1 MKKQNNPGCGGG
13 CLGAPIRALSRAC
26 DSACDLYV
34 RGMSGAA
41 RGVPSAAAGAVGRGG
56 RSASASSM
64 IVRASSDRVEDLV
77 RAAARP
83 KQGQGQGQGR
93 RVAPVEAAD
102 ATKSAAELAVSKLV
116 SKVVVVP
123 ERKVGAAAAAMETI
137 AEDAPCEFGACALP
151 PLPSRRRGAA
161 GGGGLLVKRTAGGL
175 GAVKVGSEVLAR

>member
-1 MKKQNNPGCGGG
+1 MKKQNPGCGGG
-13 CLGAPIRALSRAC
+13 CLGAPLRALSRAC

-41 RGVPSAAAGAVGRGG
+41 RRVPSGAAGAVGRGG

-83 KQGQGQGQGR
+83 KQGR

-102 ATKSAAELAVSKLV
+102 ATPGPRTKSAAELV

-123 ERKVGAAAAAMETI
+123 ERKVGAAVAMETI
-137 AEDAPCEFGACALP
+137 AEDAPCEFSACALP

-161 GGGGLLVKRTAGGL
+161 GGGGMVKRTAGGF